1 MWPPVLW
8 EAVLSAATNSTS
20 RIHGPEHWSRVA
32 ANGLA
37 LATETTGA
45 DKHVVSLFA
54 LLHDSMR
61 ENDSY
66 DPEHGL
72 RAADLALELFA
83 LLKVDHHQL
92 QVLTRALAEHDRG
105 QVSDDPTIGCCW
117 DADRL
122 DLPRV
127 GTTPD
132 PRFFSTPSGR
142 KRAEEA
148 VVASR
153 S

>member
-1 MWPPVLW
+1 MKCGLLFFW
-8 EAVLSAATNSTS
+8 EAVLSAATNPTVSNS
-20 RIHGPEHWSRVA
+20 SVHEHWSRVA

-72 RAADLALELFA
+72 RAAGLALELFA

-92 QVLTRALAEHDRG
+92 QCLTRALAEHDRG

-132 PRFFSTPSGR
+132 PRFFSH
-142 KRAEEA
+142 AERPQA
-148 VVASR
+148 G
-153 S
+153 

>member
-1 MWPPVLW
+1 M
-8 EAVLSAATNSTS
+8 SAATNSRS

-37 LATETTGA
+37 LATETPGA
-45 DKHVVSLFA
+45 DKHVVCLFA
-54 LLHDSMR
+54 LLHDAMR
-61 ENDSY
+61 ENDGH

-72 RAADLALELFA
+72 RAADLSLELFT
-83 LLKVDHHQL
+83 LLKVDHHQF
-92 QVLTRALAEHDRG
+92 QALTRALAEHAGG

-122 DLPRV
+122 ELTRV

-132 PRFFSTPSGR
+132 PRFFSTLSGR
-142 KRAEEA
+142 KRAELA
-148 VVASR
+148 GVARISLCD
-153 S
+153 

>member
-1 MWPPVLW
+1 M
-8 EAVLSAATNSTS
+8 SAATNSRS

-45 DKHVVSLFA
+45 DKHVVFLFA

-61 ENDSY
+61 ENDTY
-66 DPEHGL
+66 DPEHGP
-72 RAADLALELFA
+72 RAADLALELFT
-83 LLKVDHHQL
+83 LLKIDHHQF
-92 QVLTRALAEHDRG
+92 QALTRALAEHDRG

-122 DLPRV
+122 DLTRI
-127 GTTPD
+127 GTMPD

-142 KRAEEA
+142 KRAE
-148 VVASR
+148 VAGAGRPRR
-153 S
+153 SA